1 MNKTKR
7 IIRDVFKAILL
18 SVLRILGVAVVMV
31 VAIFLFDNFL
41 GLTLIAI
48 VALLFGVAVY
58 LTYKDIHQ

>member
-7 IIRDVFKAILL
+7 IIRDVLKAIFL
-18 SVLRILGVAVVMV
+18 SLLRILGVTAVMV